1 MIIRQETPKDYKEVY
16 HIVKNAFATTDYSDG
31 SEADYLNDIRERDSF
46 IPELSLV
53 AEDNNKIIGQ
63 IVLYNMQINCGKKV
77 ETQLLLSPISVH
89 PDYFKQGVG
98 SALINRACN
107 LAVNMGYKAVFLCGN
122 PEYYSKF
129 GFIPTYKYDVYHIN
143 DKEKNAEWCM
153 VKELSEGYLKTI
165 SGSIDIE

>member
-16 HIVKNAFATTDYSDG
+16 NLVKNAFATTDFSDG
-31 SEADYLNDIRERDSF
+31 SEADYLNNIRIKDSF

-53 AEDNNKIIGQ
+53 AENNNKIIGQ
-63 IVLYNMQINCGKKV
+63 IVLYNMQINYGQKV
-77 ETQLLLSPISVH
+77 ETQLVLSPISVH
-89 PDYFKQGVG
+89 PDYFKQGIG
-98 SALINRACN
+98 SALIEEGCKRAIK
-107 LAVNMGYKAVFLCGN
+107 MGYKAVFLCGD
-122 PEYYSKF
+122 PDYYSRF

-153 VKELSEGYLKTI
+153 VKELSEGYLNTI